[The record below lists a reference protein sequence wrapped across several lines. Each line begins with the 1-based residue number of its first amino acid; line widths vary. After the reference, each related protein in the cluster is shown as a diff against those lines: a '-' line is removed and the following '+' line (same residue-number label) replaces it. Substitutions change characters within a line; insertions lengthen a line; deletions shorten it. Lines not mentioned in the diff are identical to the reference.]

1 MDAGADDGGE
11 ELCEIERRDHI
22 LAGM

>member
-1 MDAGADDGGE
+1 MYAGADDGGE